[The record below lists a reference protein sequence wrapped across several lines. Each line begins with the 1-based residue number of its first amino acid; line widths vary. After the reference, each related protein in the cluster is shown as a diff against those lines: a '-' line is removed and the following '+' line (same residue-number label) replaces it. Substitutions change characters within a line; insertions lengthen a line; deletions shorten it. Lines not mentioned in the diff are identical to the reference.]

1 MTWSLSGKGLE
12 VCSCK
17 TFCPC
22 WLTADVEPDEGW
34 CSAALAFDGV
44 EGQSGG
50 VDLSGARVAM
60 LADWPGNFHKGGGT
74 ARLYFDSATNAA
86 QQAEIQAIF
95 EGEKDGPV
103 PALWNAVIDE
113 WLPPIT
119 TSIDIDWSER
129 KVSLPNVGTATMVPF
144 TDANGTQAS
153 IYNSVSQT
161 AIGAERMDLMAV
173 DGSEWHAQDLRSW
186 KSADAVNYDFAWA
199 G

>member
-12 VCSCK
+12 ICSCK

-34 CSAALAFDGV
+34 CSAVLAFEGV
-44 EGQSGG
+44 EGQSSG
-50 VDLSGARVAM
+50 VDLAGARVAM

-74 ARLYFDSATNAA
+74 GRLYFDSSTSAA

-95 EGEKDGPV
+95 EGEKEGPV
-103 PALWNAVIDE
+103 PALWNAVVDE

-119 TSIDIDWSER
+119 TNINIDWSQR
-129 KVSLPNVGTATMVPF
+129 KISLPNVGETTMVPL

-161 AIGAERMDLMAV
+161 AIGVERMDLMAV
-173 DGSEWHAQDLRSW
+173 DGSEWNAQDLRSW
-186 KSADAVNYDFAWA
+186 KAADGVGYDFAWA